1 MSDGFSQRDRELLER
16 FGMTEEQVRSDETS
30 MEDGR
35 SDPGI
40 TGPVH
45 YGLHM
50 LPRQDEP
57 MVSVT
62 LKMPQSQLDRV
73 TAAAKRYHISRSE
86 YIRRQLARA

>member
-1 MSDGFSQRDRELLER
+1 MSDFSEGDRELLAR
-16 FGMTEEQVRSDETS
+16 FGMTEEQVRNDVAR
-30 MEDGR
+30 MEDE
-35 SDPGI
+35 DADHGI

-50 LPRQDEP
+50 LPRHDER

-62 LKMPQSQLDRV
+62 IKMPESQLERV

-86 YIRRQLARA
+86 YMRRQLADA